1 MILFLFGNHNAS
13 RDTNSFHQN
22 FIDALRFPS
31 YAISFDL
38 ASHSPS
44 PSILSLSLLFTFL
57 PKEIN
62 SSCRPFFRIREFV
75 LYGKLDSCRARGGRE
90 RGRKTVRWHDNYIAV
105 SETTD
110 RWNIDERTG
119 GRWWIRIM
127 HRVHTRKNTYTQ
139 RERETRAITIW
150 PRSDNNG
157 AYLVT

>member
-44 PSILSLSLLFTFL
+44 PSILSLSIIYL
-57 PKEIN
+57 PSKGDKFQLSPILSN
-62 SSCRPFFRIREFV
+62 SWIRFIRET
-75 LYGKLDSCRARGGRE
+75 GDSCRARGGRE
-90 RGRKTVRWHDNYIAV
+90 GGRKTVRWHDNYIAV

-139 RERETRAITIW
+139 RERDTR
-150 PRSDNNG
+150 DNN
-157 AYLVT
+157 LTPFR